1 MRSLFEKMFL
11 TCRNVL
17 QHTDGKKKKKKI
29 SLASTVCKRNI
40 TFCTLLITL
49 CKQFLTSVFI
59 VFEERKT
66 LLKEPFLYSSHHF
79 SLALPVL

>member
-1 MRSLFEKMFL
+1 MFLGIHEICLKKKMFL

-17 QHTDGKKKKKKI
+17 QHTDGKKKKKKT

-40 TFCTLLITL
+40 TFYTLLIAL

-59 VFEERKT
+59 VSRRGR
-66 LLKEPFLYSSHHF
+66 LC
-79 SLALPVL
+79 